1 MLWCGVWVGGGV
13 GCSVT
18 LRLQLYRVFS
28 NLSSTKIS
36 IARCAGVVGCAVPA
50 DCPARCQPVGQAVGV
65 SCGWSVVGRGGLSG
79 CRGVRFLCALLHLYH
94 IGGVDMVFST
104 HPPAGR
110 LEVAPSPTHPSK
122 LHIHPLLTPSILP
135 DSLQNTST
143 QVGSVIS
150 LSVRFYHQNLL
161 IKRLKHRELSRWIFK
176 SKIEL

>member
-79 CRGVRFLCALLHLYH
+79 CRGVRFLCALLHLHH
-94 IGGVDMVFST
+94 IGAWIWFFQPARPQAGWKSLPLPHTHQNST
-104 HPPAGR
+104 ST
-110 LEVAPSPTHPSK
+110 LSSPHPSSQ
-122 LHIHPLLTPSILP
+122 IHYKIRLPKSDLRYPSAFVF
-135 DSLQNTST
+135 T
-143 QVGSVIS
+143 
-150 LSVRFYHQNLL
+150 
-161 IKRLKHRELSRWIFK
+161 IKIF
-176 SKIEL
+176 